1 MSTTLDVNGLGMAAI
16 TLAEQ
21 AGRAI
26 LEVYAGDFSVT
37 HKADCSP
44 LTEADLRA
52 NRLILAGLKALTPH
66 IPVLSEESSDLPLA
80 ERQGWSRHW
89 LVDPLDGTREF
100 VSRNGESAAAC
111 LSRLPPHASGLD
123 A

>member
-37 HKADCSP
+37 
-44 LTEADLRA
+44 
-52 NRLILAGLKALTPH
+52 
-66 IPVLSEESSDLPLA
+66 
-80 ERQGWSRHW
+80 
-89 LVDPLDGTREF
+89 TRPI
-100 VSRNGESAAAC
+100 AA
-111 LSRLPPHASGLD
+111 R
-123 A
+123 